1 MIVMKRKYMWN
12 VVSFFRY
19 NGSEENALYLVK
31 GILFQECKDLERY
44 LNIKDDIW
52 QWEDGKYYKRVLL
65 DSEKKLK
72 RRNLELK
79 KRNLEL
85 KKKPWM
91 GKEKPWIGKE
101 KPWIGK

>member
-1 MIVMKRKYMWN
+1 MKCGE
-12 VVSFFRY
+12 VFRY

-44 LNIKDDIW
+44 LNINEDDIL

-79 KRNLEL
+79 KRNIELENEIVTL
-85 KKKPWM
+85 N
-91 GKEKPWIGKE
+91 GDFSEYR
-101 KPWIGK
+101 